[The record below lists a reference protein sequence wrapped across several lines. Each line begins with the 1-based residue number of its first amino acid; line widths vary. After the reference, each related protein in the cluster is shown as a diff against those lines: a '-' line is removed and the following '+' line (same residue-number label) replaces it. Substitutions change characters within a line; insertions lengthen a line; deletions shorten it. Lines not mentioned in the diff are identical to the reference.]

1 MRTSLLCLQYLFVFS
16 AIVGLS
22 GCQSGRT
29 WPSPNLAFWRSNPFK
44 SSAPMA
50 TPSQLAASRGAP
62 APGSGYAPTGASMTP
77 PAVSLAGSGGS
88 SLAPS
93 TAANNYMYP
102 RTQTPNA
109 VSLAGSYREATRAGS
124 SVYAPQ
130 QGPYGSRGSYAG
142 SSAPSAYDTTRVT
155 GAASGYVP
163 ARPSESYAY
172 TPPPYRGGSSP
183 SGSAAPNPYATR
195 PASGSRAYQAT
206 INSSGGST
214 PRMTDLGPRYSAST
228 TPSVGTG
235 SSNPTGTIYPAG
247 STSAPASAAGDYG
260 SPAPSCGPNGCAPGS
275 TDCAPGSSDFA
286 PGMTGYNPPGVKPY
300 SMPPAYVVPGASS
313 GSGATPYR
321 PAGTGDYQSAVP
333 SSASSPRYGSYE
345 KAASPAVNSL
355 YNAASLP
362 SYRGNAAPPAV
373 SPTPYSGVAP
383 RYQNTS
389 PPAAPTNPP
398 PPLPYGSPSGPS
410 YWGTSPGSVAPAGYN
425 TTPTVVVPE

>member
-16 AIVGLS
+16 MIAALS
-22 GCQSGRT
+22 GCQSGGT
-29 WPSPNLAFWRSNPFK
+29 WPAPNLAFWRSNPFR
-44 SSAPMA
+44 SSAPAA
-50 TPSQLAASRGAP
+50 TPSQLAGAP
-62 APGSGYAPTGASMTP
+62 APGSGYAPSHASLTP
-77 PAVSLAGSGGS
+77 PGVSPTGTGGSGP
-88 SLAPS
+88 APS

-102 RTQTPNA
+102 RTQNPNA

-130 QGPYGSRGSYAG
+130 RGPYGSRGSYAG
-142 SSAPSAYDTTRVT
+142 SPASSAYDTTRVA

-163 ARPSESYAY
+163 ARPSASYAD
-172 TPPPYRGGSSP
+172 TPPPYGGGSSP

-206 INSSGGST
+206 TTSSGGST

-228 TPSVGTG
+228 TPSVGAG

-247 STSAPASAAGDYG
+247 STSAPARAAGDYG

-300 SMPPAYVVPGASS
+300 SMPRAYVVPGASS

-345 KAASPAVNSL
+345 KAA
-355 YNAASLP
+355 
-362 SYRGNAAPPAV
+362 PPAV

-389 PPAAPTNPP
+389 PPAASTNPP

-410 YWGTSPGSVAPAGYN
+410 YRGTSSGLVAPAGYN
-425 TTPTVVVPE
+425 TTPTAVVPE